1 MLYKFKRNPQKFTF
15 LQILKNQVTNFCS
28 MVGAT
33 ENAGTDLTLTDQI
46 TRVRHM
52 WSVIVRSVNTDLTMT
67 DHKQQ
72 SWTLRRE
79 TAGTRTCDSA
89 TSRLQVRT
97 LNRYAATPQ

>member
-33 ENAGTDLTLTDQI
+33 ENAGTDLTLTD
-46 TRVRHM
+46 
-52 WSVIVRSVNTDLTMT
+52 
-67 DHKQQ
+67 HKQQ

-97 LNRYAATPQ
+97 LNRYATTPQ